1 MRHGKKFNHLG
12 RPASQRKAL
21 LARQATSL
29 LLHKRLITTVAKAK
43 MLRKFV
49 EPIITKARRQDT
61 THARRMVFSH
71 FQDKAP
77 VKVLFNEIVHEIG
90 DRPGGYTR
98 IIRISGRRLGDNAE
112 LCMIELVDYNE
123 LYTKVAKVRDRDGAG
138 DMEEGYVG

>member
-12 RPASQRKAL
+12 RTASHRKAL

-61 THARRMVFSH
+61 THARRMVFAH

-77 VKVLFNEIVHEIG
+77 VKALFNEIVHEIG

-112 LCMIELVDYNE
+112 LCLIELVDYNE
-123 LYTKVAKVRDRDGAG
+123 LYTKMPKAKGQDMAH
-138 DMEEGYVG
+138 DMEGNVVG